1 MEKNKDNFT
10 FSKFVLYNKYIKSK
24 SVSSFFFQFY
34 DLALN
39 IIFIQYLIKTCMN
52 HNLAQSPL
60 IYGGYMIFS
69 PAVFLF
75 RIFMG
80 LAQFDIIG

>member
-1 MEKNKDNFT
+1 
-10 FSKFVLYNKYIKSK
+10 
-24 SVSSFFFQFY
+24 
-34 DLALN
+34 
-39 IIFIQYLIKTCMN
+39 MN

-80 LAQFDIIG
+80 LAQFDIIGWNSSLTLRGLHAKHY